1 VGLKG
6 KNLEVIEESEEFL
19 DDPVNQI
26 ALVQDIVSTTIASM
40 RSLREGEG
48 APKIGND
55 HRSVEALNP
64 KDPVATTSTKKDSV
78 EAPQVTGLDLVLGHG
93 AEGFCRWVHNVT

>member
-1 VGLKG
+1 MGLKG
-6 KNLEVIEESEEFL
+6 RSREAIEENAECR
-19 DDPVNQI
+19 DGPVNQT
-26 ALVQDIVSTTIASM
+26 ALVQDIVSMTIVNM
-40 RSLREGEG
+40 RDQREGEG

-64 KDPVATTSTKKDSV
+64 KDPVVTTSTKKDSV

-93 AEGFCRWVHNVT
+93 AEGFCRWAHNVT